1 MNNNYNEEYV
11 KNCECAGEAMDI
23 IKLIESLPPHTKISN
38 LCTEMINERDSSSPR
53 MFSFTISGVV
63 VCDDEDDDWDDWDD
77 DDEDTDWD
85 DDDDDWDDD
94 DDINDKC
101 WSEDCMPRTVG
112 INPDQN
118 QPNVSYPEE
127 IKNVKAETDESL

>member
-1 MNNNYNEEYV
+1 MNNNYNEECV

-38 LCTEMINERDSSSPR
+38 LCTEMINEGDSSSPR

-77 DDEDTDWD
+77 DDED
-85 DDDDDWDDD
+85 DDWDDED
-94 DDINDKC
+94 DDC
-101 WSEDCMPRTVG
+101 WDRGYMLKT
-112 INPDQN
+112 PDTN
-118 QPNVSYPEE
+118 QPEA
-127 IKNVKAETDESL
+127 IKNVIAEADESL